1 MKLEGI
7 SSLTMNNDINNTE
20 EKQWVEIAICK
31 KIVHVHIYIKYS

>member
-31 KIVHVHIYIKYS
+31 KNCSCTYLH